1 MITIHDAITDLH
13 RIRRAGGDGLVW
25 RKVDLDTA
33 RLTVSQQLLSV
44 EHKLMESGP
53 KTPDSRRTI
62 DHDPTPSHNCG
73 YTDRAL
79 GETQPPTNALASDS
93 RRRWSA
99 LSAKA
104 FP

>member
-13 RIRRAGGDGLVW
+13 RIRRAEGGGLEW

-33 RLTVSQQLLSV
+33 RLTVSQQLLSL
-44 EHKLMESGP
+44 EYKLMESGP
-53 KTPDSRRTI
+53 KTPDGRRTI
-62 DHDPTPSHNCG
+62 EHDPTPSHNCG
-73 YTDRAL
+73 HIDRAS

-93 RRRWSA
+93 PRRRSA